1 MSVKVFPVVMLFKCL
16 KNCSHLLDHEK
27 TFWVQQ
33 AFNNEFNASGYWLL
47 FLHELRVL
55 KTKSAKHFVC
65 KGIMK
70 DGTELYRHHVI
81 ASKIGMSR
89 S

>member
-1 MSVKVFPVVMLFKCL
+1 MLENF
-16 KNCSHLLDHEK
+16 CSHLLDHEK

-89 S
+89 A